1 MAKKPLQNFERIIRS
16 KKFGLL
22 IFTNNATQNI
32 FVNSEQQKIE
42 KLPLSTNGFQG
53 DIIKGKWTKKTFNRA
68 VLDWYSDLW
77 HATN

>member
-1 MAKKPLQNFERIIRS
+1 MAKKPIPNFERIIRS

-22 IFTNNATQNI
+22 TFTNEATQNI

-53 DIIKGKWTKKTFNRA
+53 
-68 VLDWYSDLW
+68 
-77 HATN
+77 